1 MEIPSPLTLIVAV
14 AVFALVPIA
23 ITMLTSFVKL
33 AVVLMLLR
41 NALGVQQIPPNI
53 AIYGICVI
61 LTAYI
66 MAPVVIEARQVFTE
80 QGLDIHDLPTIVAS
94 AEELLQPFKGFLRK
108 HVDPLQVEFF
118 VNSASHLWGPDHSI
132 TPDPDGYLIL
142 IPAFVTTEL
151 TNAFEIGFLV
161 YLPFIAID
169 LIVSNLLLAMGMMM
183 VSPVTISL
191 PLKLF
196 LFVMI
201 DGWSRLIHGL
211 VLTY

>member
-1 MEIPSPLTLIVAV
+1 MDIPNPLVLIAAV
-14 AVFALVPIA
+14 GIFALVPIA

-41 NALGVQQIPPNI
+41 NALGVQQIPPNM
-53 AIYGICVI
+53 AIYGLCII

-66 MAPVVIEARQVFTE
+66 MAPILIEVRQIFE
-80 QGLDIHDLPTIVAS
+80 AEAFDPNDLPAIARS
-94 AEELLQPFKGFLRK
+94 ADTLLEPFRAFLQK
-108 HVDPLQVEFF
+108 HADPAQTEFF
-118 VNSASHLWGPDHSI
+118 VTSAQHLWPEDHAI
-132 TPDPDGYLIL
+132 TADPDSYLIL
-142 IPAFVTTEL
+142 IPAFVISEL
-151 TNAFEIGFLV
+151 TNAFEIGFII

-169 LIVSNLLLAMGMMM
+169 LIVSNILLAMGMMM